1 MTTVDEPLY
10 KHRTRYFRKAFEDLG
25 GIASRLDY
33 ALVDVEC
40 DTLIGTGLSG
50 ALVVPTLARLMGKYW
65 AIVRKPS
72 DINHSGMPIEGE
84 VGRKWVFVD
93 DFVETG
99 QTLQLVKYAVGREVP
114 ESHYEGTFE
123 YQRTDRTLSYIYI

>member
-10 KHRTRYFRKAFEDLG
+10 KHRTKYFRKAFEDLG
-25 GIASRLDY
+25 EIASRLDY

-72 DINHSGMPIEGE
+72 DINHSDMPIEGE

-99 QTLQLVKYAVGREVP
+99 QTLQLVKYKIGREVP